1 MTKTQRVGWLSALL
15 IVLLLSSLACNLPG
29 RSTEEPTEL
38 PNIPVTTQ
46 AVETLQSE
54 IDAAKE
60 ALRNNQSV
68 EIQVSEAQLTSAAA
82 FELQSDPDIPLADP
96 QIYLRDGQVTVLAN
110 LTQNQIEVPVEII
123 LELSADGQGNLEHQV
138 ISGQIGPLPV
148 PDSLM
153 NQLTDRLD
161 KIIASQ
167 TAVYASPL
175 FIESITIGDGNM
187 TLRGYKR

>member
-1 MTKTQRVGWLSALL
+1 MTKTQRMGWLSALL
-15 IVLLLSSLACNLPG
+15 ILLFFSSLACNLPG
-29 RSTEEPTEL
+29 RSTQEPTEL
-38 PNIPVTTQ
+38 PTIPVTTQ

-54 IDAAKE
+54 IDAAEE
-60 ALRNNQSV
+60 ALRNNQTV

-96 QIYLRDGQVTVLAN
+96 QIYLRDGQVTILAN

-123 LELSADGQGNLEHQV
+123 LELSANGQGNLEYQV

-153 NQLTDRLD
+153 DQLTSRLD
-161 KIIASQ
+161 QIIANQ
-167 TAVYASPL
+167 TAVNDSPF
-175 FIESITIGDGNM
+175 FIESITIGDGYM

>member
-1 MTKTQRVGWLSALL
+1 MTNIQLMGWLSALL
-15 IVLLLSSLACNLPG
+15 IVLLLSILACNLPG
-29 RSTEEPTEL
+29 RSTKEPTEL

-54 IDAAKE
+54 IDAAE
-60 ALRNNQSV
+60 DALRNNQTV
-68 EIQVSEAQLTSAAA
+68 EIQVSEAQLTSMAA

-123 LELSADGQGNLEHQV
+123 LELSTDGQGNLEYQV
-138 ISGQIGPLPV
+138 VSGQIGPLPV

-153 NQLTDRLD
+153 NKLTSRLD
-161 KIIASQ
+161 QIIASQ
-167 TAVYASPL
+167 TPVNDSPL
-175 FIESITIGDGNM
+175 FIESISIGDGYM
-187 TLRGYKR
+187 ILRGYKR